1 VHRFV
6 ALFAFAAAVA
16 AQPPAPPELYVLP
29 MRAGLDQFLA
39 NHIAASQLYR
49 VATDP
54 KRATLFLT
62 DRLGE
67 PFEQKM
73 QELFPAPKAP
83 EESDAAAS
91 SAKEHDFPRGV
102 FLSGTA
108 KGNVFLVDAQSR
120 QVLWSAYVKPKNTT
134 PDELNRT
141 ARRIV
146 ERLLANQRGK

>member
-1 VHRFV
+1 MHRFV
-6 ALFAFAAAVA
+6 ALFAFAAALA
-16 AQPPAPPELYVLP
+16 AQAPEPPELYVLP

-39 NHIAASQLYR
+39 NHIAASHLYR

-54 KRATLFLT
+54 KRATVFLT

-67 PFEQKM
+67 SFEQKM
-73 QELFPAPKAP
+73 QELFPPPKSS
-83 EESDAAAS
+83 EEPDAAGS
-91 SAKEHDFPRGV
+91 SAKQHDVPRGV

-108 KGNVFLVDAQSR
+108 KGNVFLVDVQSR

-146 ERLLANQRGK
+146 ARLVASQRGK

>member
-6 ALFAFAAAVA
+6 ALFALAAAVA
-16 AQPPAPPELYVLP
+16 AQAPEPPELYVLP

-39 NHIAASQLYR
+39 NHLAASRLYR

-54 KRATLFLT
+54 KRAAVFLT

-67 PFEQKM
+67 SFEQKM
-73 QELFPAPKAP
+73 QELFPPPKASEDP
-83 EESDAAAS
+83 DTAGTATRQ
-91 SAKEHDFPRGV
+91 HDFPRGV

-146 ERLLANQRGK
+146 ERLVASRRGR